1 VLAEPGGA
9 NGDSR
14 VRQWLTRNA
23 TALKRSSRLVSE
35 MRDRN
40 TADAAAIGLVLTEMR
55 ELV

>member
-1 VLAEPGGA
+1 MLAEPDGA

-14 VRQWLTRNA
+14 VQLWLARKA
-23 TALKRSSRLVSE
+23 AGLRRSSRLVSE